1 MDKKHTTTVSLT
13 VSVDMSKPG
22 SIAPALSLRLGS
34 GRHDHV
40 FTAHAEQHRLSVT
53 QDLDDGEHTV
63 FLHYKSADPRQGTVQ
78 IIKMHIQGVP
88 LGTAMYEGSLHK
100 WGTDPDD
107 ASRGVLDMT
116 SPSSWRYP
124 LRVPATNK
132 YWGVGFA

>member
-13 VSVDMSKPG
+13 VSVDMSKP
-22 SIAPALSLRLGS
+22 
-34 GRHDHV
+34 
-40 FTAHAEQHRLSVT
+40 
-53 QDLDDGEHTV
+53 
-63 FLHYKSADPRQGTVQ
+63 GTVQ

-100 WGTDPDD
+100 WGTDPDN